1 MCVVVHIYAF
11 SYLSSGLYFQVYVP
25 SLLALVSSPLS
36 LFVNCTSTDLNATVI
51 PDVLVHSHFDDLSNT
66 RLLVK
71 RAY

>member
-36 LFVNCTSTDLNATVI
+36 LFVNCTSTDWNTIVI
-51 PDVLVHSHFDDLSNT
+51 PNVLVYSHFHDLSNS
-66 RLLVK
+66 RLVVK